1 MLSLEAGTRTCL
13 VGPNGGG
20 KTSLLHALAG
30 IGHPSGKVR
39 IDGMDAR
46 SLGPGQRPRFCAYL
60 PATRE
65 VAWPLTSA
73 DVAPLGLADEDE
85 PGSIDEVLAELVLSE
100 TAMRRSDP
108 NSTGDRDWALPARR
122 RGWRPPPV
130 L

>member
-30 IGHPSGKVR
+30 IGHPSGTVR
-39 IDGMDAR
+39 IDGMYAR

-65 VAWPLTSA
+65 VAWPLTAA
-73 DVAPLGLADEDE
+73 DVAALGLADEDE
-85 PGSIDEVLAELVLSE
+85 PGRIDEVLAELDRKSVVKGKSGSVRVDIGG
-100 TAMRRSDP
+100 RR
-108 NSTGDRDWALPARR
+108 LIK
-122 RGWRPPPV
+122 
-130 L
+130 

>member
-30 IGHPSGKVR
+30 IGHPSGTVR
-39 IDGMDAR
+39 NDGMDAR

-65 VAWPLTSA
+65 VAWPLTAA
-73 DVAPLGLADEDE
+73 DVAALGLADGDE
-85 PGSIDEVLAELVLSE
+85 PGRIDEVLAEDWTRGVMGKRGEVRVSPGG
-100 TAMRRSDP
+100 RR
-108 NSTGDRDWALPARR
+108 
-122 RGWRPPPV
+122 
-130 L
+130 